1 MQGEAA
7 LFNDIKQDDGEQ
19 SNTFT
24 TAVAVTSES
33 ARLLRLFIGDFHPLV
48 YHQHPGAT
56 AIVQRLGRIMV
67 RKQHRR
73 IVAQVVKHI
82 YWGISPTGVQ
92 QAPGGHCNR
101 AALGRIM
108 VRESQEQH
116 LSALLL

>member
-1 MQGEAA
+1 LQGEAA
-7 LFNDIKQDDGEQ
+7 LFSDIKQDDGEQ

-67 RKQHRR
+67 RELHQSY
-73 IVAQVVKHI
+73 V
-82 YWGISPTGVQ
+82 
-92 QAPGGHCNR
+92 
-101 AALGRIM
+101 
-108 VRESQEQH
+108 
-116 LSALLL
+116 